1 MPTYAEP
8 ERKRVH
14 AFFDCQNLFLAVK
27 RLWPSHS
34 YPDFDPVALAR
45 AIVKSRPT
53 WVLEGIHLY
62 TGIHTRKHN
71 EYWHT
76 FWSRKLAYHK
86 RQDSRV
92 TVFTRPLRYSP
103 VPTQTPGEPPNFQAR
118 EKGVDV
124 RIALDLVRWA
134 RLGRYDVALLFS
146 QDDDFKEVA
155 VEIRAIAKERQRWIN
170 IASAFPCS
178 TSQRS
183 RGVDKTDWIK
193 IDEGLYN
200 SCLDLNKYV

>member
-1 MPTYAEP
+1 M
-8 ERKRVH
+8 
-14 AFFDCQNLFLAVK
+14 
-27 RLWPSHS
+27 
-34 YPDFDPVALAR
+34 
-45 AIVKSRPT
+45 
-53 WVLEGIHLY
+53 
-62 TGIHTRKHN
+62 
-71 EYWHT
+71 
-76 FWSRKLAYHK
+76 
-86 RQDSRV
+86 
-92 TVFTRPLRYSP
+92 
-103 VPTQTPGEPPNFQAR
+103 
-118 EKGVDV
+118 